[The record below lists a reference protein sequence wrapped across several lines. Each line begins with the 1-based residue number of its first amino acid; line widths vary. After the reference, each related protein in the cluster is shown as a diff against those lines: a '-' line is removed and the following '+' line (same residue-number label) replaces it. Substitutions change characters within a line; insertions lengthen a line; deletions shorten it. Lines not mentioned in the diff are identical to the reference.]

1 MGVNKLRPQI
11 QLSLREYIDV
21 WSGIAFEHYQQAVS
35 DEVLFDALQLDEE
48 QTARFPLE
56 YGTTLLVL
64 AALSFKFK
72 PKLTSEK
79 YQTKIC
85 ERMADSLF
93 AHILKDADEETLT
106 QCLTYF
112 LTKLGIF
119 GRFCVGCYS
128 KSASARQ
135 KDIIGFARYLL
146 SQLGVEAEEER
157 QIKALERLG
166 VLLATAN
173 ESFLKLVANS
183 AQDAI
188 RFDGKPSF
196 VVQK

>member
-35 DEVLFDALQLDEE
+35 DEALFDALQLDEE

-85 ERMADSLF
+85 ERMARS
-93 AHILKDADEETLT
+93 IEPDAS
-106 QCLTYF
+106 
-112 LTKLGIF
+112 G
-119 GRFCVGCYS
+119 
-128 KSASARQ
+128 
-135 KDIIGFARYLL
+135 
-146 SQLGVEAEEER
+146 
-157 QIKALERLG
+157 
-166 VLLATAN
+166 
-173 ESFLKLVANS
+173 
-183 AQDAI
+183 
-188 RFDGKPSF
+188 
-196 VVQK
+196 

>member
-21 WSGIAFEHYQQAVS
+21 WSGIA
-35 DEVLFDALQLDEE
+35 LCDALQRDEE

-93 AHILKDADEETLT
+93 AHIL
-106 QCLTYF
+106 
-112 LTKLGIF
+112 
-119 GRFCVGCYS
+119 
-128 KSASARQ
+128 
-135 KDIIGFARYLL
+135 
-146 SQLGVEAEEER
+146 
-157 QIKALERLG
+157 
-166 VLLATAN
+166 
-173 ESFLKLVANS
+173 
-183 AQDAI
+183 
-188 RFDGKPSF
+188 
-196 VVQK
+196 